1 MFKKMNKLQETKEME
16 SKESEPLP
24 AIRRE
29 VKTYVLRAGRMTAA
43 QQKAYNELSPSWFIP
58 FE

>member
-1 MFKKMNKLQETKEME
+1 MNKLQETKEME

-43 QQKAYNELSPSWFIP
+43 QQKAYTELSPSW
-58 FE
+58 